1 MATTLGPTASYE
13 ELRAS
18 VAAQLTVPE
27 RFNFVAD
34 TFESWRSDRLCIL
47 WLDDSGKERRWSW
60 AELLDD
66 VDRLANVLRSHG
78 VGKGDRVFIQLGRVP
93 EWWQTMLACLKIGAV
108 AMPGTVMLTPKDIA
122 YRMELSGPVA
132 VVTGSAFASRFDEV
146 RDRSRSVQAYLSVG
160 GKPNAGWSDLREE
173 RDRAATGARA
183 EPTSSSDPAILFF
196 TSGTTGFAKM
206 VIHTQASY
214 GIGHTVTARY
224 WIGLTPAD
232 LHWNISDTGW
242 AKAAWSSL
250 FGPIIAGSAQLIH
263 DPTGTFRA
271 KRVLEILATHPVTS
285 MCGAPTIFRQLVLED
300 LTRWTFP
307 HLRSCVAAGEP
318 LNPEVIA
325 TWKEHTG
332 LEIRDGYGQ
341 TETCCLVG
349 NHPGLPIKPGSMG
362 KPSPGYEIAIIGDD
376 AKPVAAGKEGDIGVR
391 IAPTRPV
398 GLFKEYWKDPKV
410 NAASIRGDFYITGDR
425 AMMDE
430 DGYVWFVGRA
440 DDVILS
446 AGYRIGP
453 FEVESA
459 LLEHPAVAE
468 SAVVSSPDPIRGE
481 IVKAF
486 VVLKPGRAGSDEL
499 AMELQEHTKKV
510 TAPYKYPRRVEF
522 VASLPKTVSGKIRRI
537 DLRNKEWGRP
547 TPSSAERE

>member
-1 MATTLGPTASYE
+1 MATTAQTPTYE
-13 ELRAS
+13 ELRRS
-18 VAAQLTVPE
+18 VASQLTVPE
-27 RFNFVAD
+27 RFNFVTD
-34 TFESWRSDRLCIL
+34 TFDKWRSDRLAIL
-47 WLDDSGKERRWSW
+47 WLDDSGTQLRFSW
-60 AELLDD
+60 DQLADD
-66 VDRLANVLRSHG
+66 VCRVANVLRAHG
-78 VGKGDRVFIQLGRVP
+78 VGKGDRVFIQVGRLP
-93 EWWQTMLACLKIGAV
+93 EWWQTMLACLRIGAV

-122 YRMELSGPVA
+122 YRMELSEPVA
-132 VVTGSAFASRFDEV
+132 VVTESQYAPRFDEV
-146 RDRSRSVQAYLSVG
+146 RDRSPSVKAYLAVG
-160 GKPNAGWSDLREE
+160 DRPGGEWSDLRAE
-173 RDRAATGARA
+173 RDRASTESAA
-183 EPTSSSDPAILFF
+183 EPTAAGDPAILFF

-224 WIGLTPAD
+224 WIGLTADD

-250 FGPIIAGSAQLIH
+250 FGPFIAGAAQLIH
-263 DPTGTFRA
+263 NPTGAFNA
-271 KRVLEILATHPVTS
+271 KRVLDLLQTHPVTS
-285 MCGAPTIFRQLVLED
+285 MCGAPTIFRSVVLED
-300 LTRWTFP
+300 LSKWRFP

-349 NHPGLPIKPGSMG
+349 NYRGLPIKPGSMG
-362 KPSPGYEIAIIGDD
+362 KPSPGYDIAIIGDD
-376 AKPVAAGKEGDIGVR
+376 ARPVAAGKEGDIAVR
-391 IAPTRPV
+391 VRPTRPV
-398 GLFKEYWKDPKV
+398 GLFKEYWKDPAV
-410 NAASIRGDFYITGDR
+410 NAAAIRGDYYITGDR
-425 AMMDE
+425 ALMDE

-468 SAVVSSPDPIRGE
+468 SAVVSSPDAIRGE
-481 IVKAF
+481 VVKAF
-486 VVLKPGRAGSDEL
+486 VVLKPGHVGSDVL
-499 AMELQEHTKKV
+499 AAELQEHTKKV
-510 TAPYKYPRRVEF
+510 TAAYKYPRKIEF
-522 VASLPKTVSGKIRRI
+522 APSLPKTVSGKIRRI
-537 DLRNKEWGRP
+537 ELRNREWGRP

>member
-1 MATTLGPTASYE
+1 MEVDVSTTSDVMSYE
-13 ELRAS
+13 ALRAS
-18 VAAQLTVPE
+18 VEADLAVPE

-34 TFESWRSDRLCIL
+34 TFEKWRSDRLAMI
-47 WLDDSGKERRWSW
+47 WLDDAGNERRYTWRQL
-60 AELLDD
+60 ADD
-66 VDRLANVLRSHG
+66 VDRLANVFRGHG
-78 VGKGDRVFIQLGRVP
+78 IGKGDRVFIQVGRVP

-122 YRMELSGPVA
+122 YRMELSEPVA
-132 VVTGSAFASRFDEV
+132 VVTQASYAPRFDEV
-146 RDRSRSVQAYLSVG
+146 RDRSASVKTYFLIG
-160 GKPNAGWSDLREE
+160 GAGAPGWVDLVAARDAAKPEANAE
-173 RDRAATGARA
+173 RTNAD
-183 EPTSSSDPAILFF
+183 DPAILFF

-214 GIGHTVTARY
+214 GIGHRVTARY
-224 WIGLTPAD
+224 WIGLGTDD

-250 FGPIIAGSAQLIH
+250 FSPFVAGAAQLIH
-263 DPTGTFRA
+263 DPTGTFSA
-271 KRVLEILATHPVTS
+271 KRTLDILAKYPITS
-285 MCGAPTIFRQLVLED
+285 LCGAPTIFRTVVLED
-300 LTRWTFP
+300 LSRWKFP
-307 HLRSCVAAGEP
+307 ALRSCVAAGEP

-349 NHPGLPIKPGSMG
+349 NHPGLPLKPGSMG
-362 KPSPGYEIAIIGDD
+362 KPSAGYEIAIVGDD
-376 AKPVAAGKEGDIGVR
+376 GTALPFDREGDIGVR
-391 IAPTRPV
+391 VRPKRPV
-398 GLFKEYWKDPKV
+398 GLFKEYWKNPEGT
-410 NAASIRGDFYITGDR
+410 AASFRGDYYITGDR
-425 AMMDE
+425 GMMDK

-468 SAVVSSPDPIRGE
+468 SAVVSSPDEIRGE
-481 IVKAF
+481 VVKAF
-486 VVLKPGRAGSDEL
+486 VVLKPGSDASPSL
-499 AMELQEHTKKV
+499 VAELQEHTKRV
-510 TAPYKYPRRVEF
+510 TAPYKYPRKIEF
-522 VASLPKTVSGKIRRI
+522 VSALPKTVSGKIRRI
-537 DLRNKEWGRP
+537 ELRNREWGRE
-547 TPSSAERE
+547 TPAEQ

>member
-1 MATTLGPTASYE
+1 MATTVSRYD

-18 VAAQLTVPE
+18 VERELAVRE
-27 RFNFVAD
+27 RFNFVTD
-34 TFESWRSDRLCIL
+34 TLERWRSDRLAIL
-47 WLDDSGKERRWSW
+47 WLDDNGAERRFTW
-60 AELLDD
+60 AQLCDD
-66 VDRLANVLRSHG
+66 AIRVANVLRAQG
-78 VGKGDRVFIQLGRVP
+78 VRKGDRVFIQVGRVP
-93 EWWQTMLACLKIGAV
+93 EWWQAMLACLRIGAI

-122 YRMELSGPVA
+122 YRISLSEPVA
-132 VVTGSAFASRFDEV
+132 VVTESAYAPRFDEV
-146 RDRSRSVQAYLSVG
+146 RDKAPSVRAYLAIG
-160 GKPNAGWSDLREE
+160 EPRERWSDLRAE
-173 RDRAATGARA
+173 RDRAAAKGDA
-183 EPTSSSDPAILFF
+183 EPTAAGDPALLYF
-196 TSGTTGFAKM
+196 TSGTTGYPKM
-206 VIHTQASY
+206 VMHTQASY
-214 GIGHTVTARY
+214 GIGHTVTAKY
-224 WIGLTPAD
+224 WIGLTPED

-263 DPTGTFRA
+263 NPTGAFNA
-271 KRVLEILATHPVTS
+271 KRNLDILAKYPVTS
-285 MCGAPTIFRQLVLED
+285 MCGAPTIFRSLVLED
-300 LTRWTFP
+300 LAQWTFP
-307 HLRSCVAAGEP
+307 TLRSCVAAGEP

-349 NHPGLPIKPGSMG
+349 NFPGLPIKPGSMG
-362 KPSPGYEIAIIGDD
+362 RPSPGYEIAIIGDD
-376 AKPVAAGKEGDIGVR
+376 ARPLPPNKEGDVGVR
-391 IAPTRPV
+391 ISPNRPV
-398 GLFKEYWKDPKV
+398 GLFKEYWKDPQI
-410 NAASIRGDFYITGDR
+410 NAASIRGDYYITGDR
-425 AMMDE
+425 ALSDD

-486 VVLKPGRAGSDEL
+486 VVLKPGQTASDDL
-499 AMELQEHTKKV
+499 AKELQEHTKKV
-510 TAPYKYPRRVEF
+510 TAAYKYPRKIEF

-537 DLRNKEWGRP
+537 ELRNKEWGRQ
-547 TPSSAERE
+547 TAASSEKE